1 MLYVIL
7 GILKRFAAFG
17 SGEHEKADLT
27 LALLEVLLEGGSGGD
42 GLAGILVHHG
52 IGVTG
57 VGHAAGADVGAVV
70 DGGGDASRELGVEG
84 GGASNEGSENNLHGY
99 RELSKTKSIN
109 DTNKQTT
116 LTLLRSTLPPSFRCP
131 GEIVLHKDF
140 NAGEKKSLCGKGKSR
155 QDYHLILILFV
166 PQ

>member
-17 SGEHEKADLT
+17 SGEHEKADL

-42 GLAGILVHHG
+42 GLAGILVVHG

-57 VGHAAGADVGAVV
+57 VGHAARADVGAVV

-109 DTNKQTT
+109 DTYNMQTT
-116 LTLLRSTLPPSFRCP
+116 LTLLRSCRLSFRCP
-131 GEIVLHKDF
+131 EIVLHKDF
-140 NAGEKKSLCGKGKSR
+140 NAGEKKSFCGKGKSR

-166 PQ
+166 P